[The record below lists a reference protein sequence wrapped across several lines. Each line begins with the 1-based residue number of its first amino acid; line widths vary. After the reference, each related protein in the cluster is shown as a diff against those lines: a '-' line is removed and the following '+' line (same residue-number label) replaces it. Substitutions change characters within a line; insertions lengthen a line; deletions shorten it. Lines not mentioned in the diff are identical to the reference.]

1 MNEMGEFLV
10 CYGGPLL
17 FAAMFAEQL
26 GLPIP
31 ATPVLLAAG
40 ALIGAGRMNWAV
52 AISAAAIGSLLADF
66 IWFYLGRLQGRRIL
80 TWLYRISPDP
90 DGWSRRSEEMFS
102 RFGMQGMIVA
112 KFVPFLNVLM
122 APLAAIYNVPPRR
135 FFALDVFG
143 SLVYAGCFILLGFLF
158 GDQLL
163 QIAGVFNGIGQG
175 MLLLGLS
182 LGVGFGFSWIKQ
194 RRRQSV

>member
-1 MNEMGEFLV
+1 MNEVGEFLI
-10 CYGGPLL
+10 CYGGPVL
-17 FAAMFAEQL
+17 FASMFAEQL

-40 ALIGAGRMNWAV
+40 ALVGAGRMNWAV

-80 TWLYRISPDP
+80 TWLCRISPDP
-90 DGWSRRSEEMFS
+90 DAWSRRSEEMFS
-102 RFGMQGMIVA
+102 RFGMQGLIVA
-112 KFVPFLNVLM
+112 KFIPFLNVLM
-122 APLAAIYNVPPRR
+122 APLAAIYNVPLRR

-158 GDQLL
+158 GDPLL
-163 QIAGVFNGIGQG
+163 RIAGVFGGFGQG
-175 MLLLGLS
+175 VLLLGLS

-194 RRRQSV
+194 RCRQRV